1 MTRTAAARQGSPP
14 RHRSTPARRPET
26 TTDDALRTPPS
37 PEAAPAVRWTPAPV
51 PRGGDQMTTILEL
64 QELEPRHGPAPN
76 PSDVLSTPLHGL
88 PCP

>member
-1 MTRTAAARQGSPP
+1 
-14 RHRSTPARRPET
+14 
-26 TTDDALRTPPS
+26 
-37 PEAAPAVRWTPAPV
+37 
-51 PRGGDQMTTILEL
+51 MTTILEL